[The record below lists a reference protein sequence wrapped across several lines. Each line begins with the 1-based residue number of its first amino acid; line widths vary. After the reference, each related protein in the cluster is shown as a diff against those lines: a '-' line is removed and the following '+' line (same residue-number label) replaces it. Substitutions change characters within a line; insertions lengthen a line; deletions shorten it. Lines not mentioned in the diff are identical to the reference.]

1 MVAPHP
7 SQGVAWI
14 TGASSGIGR
23 GLAMQLAREGWQ
35 VCASARRQS
44 ELDTMAEEA
53 RELSGAVIPVPL
65 DVTDPEAVRQ
75 GVEGIERDHGP
86 IALTVLNA
94 GTHQPISAWD
104 FDAAA
109 VQKLLTLN
117 VMGQAYPLEVL
128 LPRMTERGAGR
139 IAVVASVAGYRGLPT
154 AAGYGA
160 SKAGVINMC
169 ESLRPE
175 LSGTGV
181 TLQLVNPGFVRTPL
195 TDKNEFNMP
204 MLMELEDAVA
214 SFRRQLDRDKFEI
227 VFPWRFIMLMK
238 LLRMLPYGLLFKL
251 TTRMV
256 PKRPDAA
263 TKEAAQ

>member
-1 MVAPHP
+1 
-7 SQGVAWI
+7 
-14 TGASSGIGR
+14 
-23 GLAMQLAREGWQ
+23 
-35 VCASARRQS
+35 
-44 ELDTMAEEA
+44 MAEEA
-53 RELSGAVIPVPL
+53 RAMAGAVIPVPL

-75 GVEGIERDHGP
+75 AVERIERDHGR

-104 FDAAA
+104 FQAGA

-128 LPRMTERGAGR
+128 LPRMIDRGAGR

-175 LSGTGV
+175 LAGTGV
-181 TLQLVNPGFVRTPL
+181 TLQVVNPGFVRTPL
-195 TDKNEFNMP
+195 TDKNEFDMP

-227 VFPWRFIMLMK
+227 VFPWRFAMIMK
-238 LLRMLPYGLLFKL
+238 GLRILPYALLFKL
-251 TTRMV
+251 TTKMV
-256 PKRPDAA
+256 PKREPAA
-263 TKEAAQ
+263 KETAR